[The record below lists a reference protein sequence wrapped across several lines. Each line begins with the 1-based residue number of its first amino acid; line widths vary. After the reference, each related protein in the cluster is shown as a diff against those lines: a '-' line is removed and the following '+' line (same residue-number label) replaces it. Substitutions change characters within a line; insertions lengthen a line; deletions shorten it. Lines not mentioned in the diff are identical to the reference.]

1 MCRLSIAA
9 RPAYPV
15 CDVPTG
21 GPRIMLRTITA
32 AALAASLAFP
42 AMAQDF
48 NLEPTFGVFSVQ
60 SGFLPETNWVSLL
73 AGGDVRSEYTDRA
86 LGVRCAGYFAD
97 APDFRVF
104 YTPGDKPLS
113 FYVEAREDTV
123 LLVNSPDG
131 EWHCNDDSSGLN
143 PALTFDAPLEG
154 QYDVWVGTFSAVQD
168 EYPQATLAV
177 TQSDPFAAVF
187 ERAFFGEDDR
197 IAVDTTQSPWMMIG
211 FLDLDETSCT
221 GVLIGPATVLTA
233 AHCIA
238 SGGVIETPP
247 VEFLAGYDQGRSA
260 ARSATIGYHVP
271 GGWLAGEQEGTD
283 FAFVYLAQP
292 IGDQVGWMDVTGLSE
307 AELSAYAAGTGPDIL
322 QAGYSYDQQGVLTGN
337 LSCPFV
343 MLGPDSTLI
352 HECDTLQ
359 GDSGSPLFVQGA
371 DGRFRVIG
379 IESHTEALP
388 QEPYDRNVAMYTDSI
403 MAEMRALAAGQTG
416 GQTGAQ
422 PVQQP
427 SK

>member
-1 MCRLSIAA
+1 M
-9 RPAYPV
+9 
-15 CDVPTG
+15 PTDT
-21 GPRIMLRTITA
+21 RRTKA
-32 AALAASLAFP
+32 HA
-42 AMAQDF
+42 
-48 NLEPTFGVFSVQ
+48 EPTFGVFSVQ

>member
-1 MCRLSIAA
+1 
-9 RPAYPV
+9 
-15 CDVPTG
+15 
-21 GPRIMLRTITA
+21 MLRTITA